1 MTATPS
7 RPYSPFARSAR
18 PAHPLPVRQGP
29 PPTGP
34 VPAQRDRA
42 EDAGSTQAHRSGARR
57 SGTQKP
63 GAHQSSTSGASGAS
77 AAGPVSSPHGPVPAI
92 PPSEPSTP
100 TTRSSRSSGSFAA
113 ARDLLTVVALPVLA
127 ALVLPAAFAG
137 GGTRRWFGGRAEG
150 QRAEAQAAKDA
161 AAAAFYELDTAQRDL
176 RISIETI
183 TAVDDSPAARRA
195 VSDFEALGRRID
207 EASQKYITAVDAHDL
222 DRDELEASVAA
233 RARTEL
239 TAAKDELGRV
249 KTELD
254 RFEQGLGPL
263 LGKAETQLAR
273 LAPAVERARQSLLAA
288 SNALDAVRQS
298 GLRADDLAARLAT
311 LGPELTKL
319 NQGAGQHGVPE
330 TLERAERVSREAGA
344 VRAEAERLPER
355 AAEIDHRLVSLR
367 TRAQSLTTRAGQVE
381 PVLSELRRRFS
392 AACWQDLQHVPDAAE
407 ENVRQAEAKLKEAR
421 AAREAQRWPDATALL
436 ATVRALLN
444 NTDEAVSAA
453 GDRLRRLNAV
463 QKDPQAEID
472 RTRFAIRD
480 AQRLAMAGRSTPD
493 PRQARPLD
501 ESVARLDRAVATLE
515 GRHPDY
521 WHFLTET
528 EAVRQTVAGV
538 VSQIRE
544 ERGGV

>member
-1 MTATPS
+1 MTARERDVTATPS
-7 RPYSPFARSAR
+7 EPHTPDVSFVPWAQRQR
-18 PAHPLPVRQGP
+18 LQQPVRQQLRQ
-29 PPTGP
+29 
-34 VPAQRDRA
+34 QRLRQSA
-42 EDAGSTQAHRSGARR
+42 PRR
-57 SGTQKP
+57 P
-63 GAHQSSTSGASGAS
+63 R
-77 AAGPVSSPHGPVPAI
+77 PY
-92 PPSEPSTP
+92 
-100 TTRSSRSSGSFAA
+100 
-113 ARDLLTVVALPVLA
+113 RDVLVLLALPLVA
-127 ALVLPAAFAG
+127 ALALPAAFAG
-137 GGTRRWFGGRAEG
+137 GGTRRWFGGRAES

-207 EASQKYITAVDAHDL
+207 EASQKYIEAVDAHDL

-233 RARTEL
+233 RARAEL

-249 KTELD
+249 KQDLD
-254 RFEQGLGPL
+254 RFTQGLSPL
-263 LGKAETQLAR
+263 LSKAETQLAR
-273 LAPAVERARQSLLAA
+273 LAPAVERARQALLAA
-288 SNALDAVRQS
+288 SNALDGVRET
-298 GLRADDLAARLAT
+298 GLRADDLAARLAA

-367 TRAQSLTTRAGQVE
+367 TRAEALTTRAGQVE
-381 PVLSELRRRFS
+381 PVLSELRRRFA
-392 AACWQDLQHVPDAAE
+392 AACWQDLQHVPEQAA
-407 ENVRQAEAKLKEAR
+407 ENVRQAELKLKEAQ
-421 AAREAQRWPDATALL
+421 AARDAQRWPDATSLL
-436 ATVRALLN
+436 STVRALLN
-444 NTDEAVSAA
+444 RTDEAVSAA

-463 QKDPQAEID
+463 AKDPQQEID

-480 AQRLAMAGRSTPD
+480 AQRLAMAGRNTPD
-493 PRQARPLD
+493 PRHARPLD
-501 ESVARLDRAVATLE
+501 DSVARLERAVASLE

-528 EAVRQTVAGV
+528 EAVRATAARV

-544 ERGGV
+544 ERGGPA